1 MKKRFDKHLGKALAI
16 AMSVSLILH
25 PAVAFAGESEPAA
38 DSIQTVATADAVTIE
53 DEETAKAAKAET
65 KSIKS
70 DWWILALAAVAG
82 ISVEEYLRRR
92 NSKVD

>member
-1 MKKRFDKHLGKALAI
+1 MKKCFDRHLGKALAI
-16 AMSVSLILH
+16 VLSVGMLFH
-25 PAVAFAGESEPAA
+25 PAVAFAGESE
-38 DSIQTVATADAVTIE
+38 STVESVQTVASADAVTIE